1 MKDAKWYASWIG
13 LANAQSAEEKLT
25 NLEAAEFIVNLA
37 AELEIAKTQNQYISE
52 VADAYEKD
60 IEKLER
66 ERDFLLKYLT
76 DSHWAAC
83 DICKHEPEEG
93 DIHSCKRIREVKGA
107 PCFEWRGVQEN
118 GGIHDL

>member
-1 MKDAKWYASWIG
+1 MSEDAKWYAEWVR
-13 LANAQSAEEKLT
+13 NAFAQTAEEKLT

-37 AELEIAKTQNQYISE
+37 TELEIAKTQNQYISE
-52 VADAYEKD
+52 VASAYEKD

-93 DIHSCKRIREVKGA
+93 DINACERIREVKGA
-107 PCFEWRGVQEN
+107 SCFEWRGLQEN
-118 GGIHDL
+118 GGM